1 MQGALVLARLTGLN
15 LLWLLCCI
23 PIVTAGPST
32 ASMYYAA
39 NQMRLGD
46 NHFFRNFKAGWKKH
60 WKQALPVGIL
70 FVILIAVFYYGYTA
84 ISENNISNSKVILFI
99 AMLCAITLIMTMLW
113 EFPIMINFSG
123 SFLDLIFNAFIFA
136 FMYAP
141 YTVVQAVLI
150 LLWGYAV
157 THTYIIAVIVSLF
170 AGALIAYLSLL
181 MDETAFSKYRQPSQ
195 K

>member
-32 ASMYYAA
+32 AAMYYAA

-70 FVILIAVFYYGYTA
+70 FVILIVVFYFGYAA
-84 ISENNISNSKVILFI
+84 ISQNDIPYSKVILFI
-99 AMLCAITLIMTMLW
+99 ALLCAITLVMTMLW

-141 YTVVQAVLI
+141 YTLVQLVLI
-150 LLWGYAV
+150 GVWGYAV

-170 AGALIAYLSLL
+170 AGALIAYVSLL
-181 MDETAFSKYRQPSQ
+181 MDETALSKYRQPSQ

>member
-1 MQGALVLARLTGLN
+1 MQGTLVLARLTGLN

-23 PIVTAGPST
+23 PIVTMGPST
-32 ASMYYAA
+32 AAMYYAA

-46 NHFFRNFKAGWKKH
+46 NHFFRNYKAGWKKH

-70 FVILIAVFYYGYTA
+70 FVILIVVFYFGYAA
-84 ISENNISNSKVILFI
+84 ISQNDIPCSKVILFI
-99 AMLCAITLIMTMLW
+99 ALLCAITLVMTMLW

-141 YTVVQAVLI
+141 YTLVQLVLI
-150 LLWGYAV
+150 GVWGYAV

-170 AGALIAYLSLL
+170 AGALIAYVSLL
-181 MDETAFSKYRQPSQ
+181 MDETALSKYRQPSR

>member
-15 LLWLLCCI
+15 LLWLVCCI

-32 ASMYYAA
+32 AAMYYAA

-46 NHFFRNFKAGWKKH
+46 NHFFRNFKTGWKKH

-70 FVILIAVFYYGYTA
+70 FVILIILFYYGYIA
-84 ISENNISNSKVILFI
+84 ISENDIPYSKVILFI
-99 AMLCAITLIMTMLW
+99 AMLCAVTLVMTMLW
-113 EFPIMINFSG
+113 EFPIMINFNG
-123 SFLDLIFNAFIFA
+123 TFLDLIFNAFIFA

-141 YTVVQAVLI
+141 YTIVQALLI
-150 LLWGYAV
+150 GLWGYAV

-170 AGALIAYLSLL
+170 AGALIAYISLL
-181 MDETAFSKYRQPSQ
+181 MDENALSKYRQTSE

>member
-1 MQGALVLARLTGLN
+1 MQGTLVLARLTGLN

-23 PIVTAGPST
+23 PIVTMGPST
-32 ASMYYAA
+32 AAMYYAA

-70 FVILIAVFYYGYTA
+70 FVILIVVFYFGYAA
-84 ISENNISNSKVILFI
+84 ISQNDIPCSKVILFI
-99 AMLCAITLIMTMLW
+99 ALLCAITLVMTMLW

-141 YTVVQAVLI
+141 YTLVQLVLI
-150 LLWGYAV
+150 GVWGYAV

-170 AGALIAYLSLL
+170 AGALIAYVSLL
-181 MDETAFSKYRQPSQ
+181 MDETALSKYRQPSQ

>member
-1 MQGALVLARLTGLN
+1 MQGTLVLARLTGLN
-15 LLWLLCCI
+15 LLWLLCCL

-32 ASMYYAA
+32 AAMYYAA

-70 FVILIAVFYYGYTA
+70 FVILIVVFYFGYAA
-84 ISENNISNSKVILFI
+84 ISQNDIPCSKVILFI
-99 AMLCAITLIMTMLW
+99 ALLCAITLVMTMLW

-141 YTVVQAVLI
+141 YTLVQLVLI
-150 LLWGYAV
+150 GVWGYAV

-170 AGALIAYLSLL
+170 AGALIAYVSLL
-181 MDETAFSKYRQPSQ
+181 MDETALSKYRQPSQ